1 MKFEDVVPNIWNPWT
16 TLSSDIPF
24 IDNTKG
30 IGNGEKKVRKELGL
44 SIEGG
49 QNDVRDLPEINGTV
63 KNVTN
68 FGFRIPQK
76 LG

>member
-30 IGNGEKKVRKELGL
+30 IGNGEKKVREELGL

-49 QNDVRDLPEINGTV
+49 
-63 KNVTN
+63 
-68 FGFRIPQK
+68 
-76 LG
+76 